1 MRASRYGG
9 ILCLYKF
16 TGAAVLDD
24 LRERVIAYLSQNRVC
39 VIATSG
45 TLGAWAV
52 PAQYANACLEL
63 TCRLPRWSDVLFHIE
78 QDPRVMVIIQDGNP
92 LRWLQYLGIAHIADS
107 TDNHYATIHIVP
119 ERIDLIDESC
129 GWGSRDTLDI

>member
-1 MRASRYGG
+1 M
-9 ILCLYKF
+9 
-16 TGAAVLDD
+16 LDE
-24 LRERVIAYLSQNRVC
+24 LRERVISYLSQNRVC

-52 PAQYANACLEL
+52 AAQYANACLEL
-63 TCRLPRWSDVLFHIE
+63 TCRLPRWSDALFHIE

-129 GWGSRDTLDI
+129 GWGSRETLDI